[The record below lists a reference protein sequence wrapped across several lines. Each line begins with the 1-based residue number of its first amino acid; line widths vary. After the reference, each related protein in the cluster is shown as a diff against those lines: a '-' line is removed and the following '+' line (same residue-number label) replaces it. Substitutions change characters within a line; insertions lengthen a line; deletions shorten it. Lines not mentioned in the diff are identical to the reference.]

1 MHLWTSRDPR
11 LSNWNFGDI
20 QGISYIKMAPDKQD
34 FLVEWRIEFCTNKT
48 SGRTFVLEF
57 TGVPLSQCRR
67 IGERKRFSKG
77 EKLTVAALL
86 SRIKEL
92 TKHDN
97 HDSHKSHNRCEKS
110 DGRTGWTKRG
120 EKASRRIE
128 ISTELNKYYFD
139 NRQAKRARLSV
150 IRPRG
155 CRLLRNY
162 KGIMRPGILRARCN
176 RPRIT
181 GRRNNR
187 EHSCNLSTSI
197 ETRTRA
203 RYNYESFAP
212 LAMLGGRME
221 SNEGARWLKGFFLR
235 GRNEDH
241 AFTLQAFR
249 DVAIINRIMLPRE
262 IAERATLP
270 QSFTSRPH
278 FAIVT

>member
-1 MHLWTSRDPR
+1 M
-11 LSNWNFGDI
+11 DI
-20 QGISYIKMAPDKQD
+20 ARS
-34 FLVEWRIEFCTNKT
+34 
-48 SGRTFVLEF
+48 TFVKQEF
-57 TGVPLSQCRR
+57 WRYTRHIVYKNGSRQTGFLSRMTYRILYQQNFRPHFCPRIHRCSSVAVSAHRR
-67 IGERKRFSKG
+67 AQTLQQRR
-77 EKLTVAALL
+77 KLTVAALL

-262 IAERATLP
+262 TAERATLP
-270 QSFTSRPH
+270 QSFASRPH